1 MWRLVL
7 AATMILVIASCGGA
21 DDNAQIR
28 VSAASSLSDAFSD
41 LETAY
46 EERHPGIDVVLNIA
60 GSSLLREQIFAGAPV
75 DVFASASI
83 EIMEQVDR
91 AGFVA
96 GVAAVFAT
104 NHIQIAV
111 PTGNPAD
118 VSGIEDFARE
128 DLYLGLCAIEVPCG
142 RLADQSFHLA
152 EVNPKPDTNE
162 PNVRALLTKI
172 EAGELDAG
180 VVYVTDVMA
189 GQVDGI
195 SIPTEFASGTSYPVA
210 QVLESPNPIGG
221 ADFVSFLF
229 SDTAQRILHSHG
241 FQGP

>member
-1 MWRLVL
+1 MRRFVL
-7 AATMILVIASCGGA
+7 AATMILVIASCGRA
-21 DDNAQIR
+21 DETAQIR
-28 VSAASSLSDAFSD
+28 VSAASSLSDAFFD

-46 EERHPGIDVVLNIA
+46 EEGHPGIDVVLNIA

-128 DLYLGLCAIEVPCG
+128 DLYLGLCVIEVPCG
-142 RLADQSFHLA
+142 QLADQSFQLA

-195 SIPTEFASGTSYPVA
+195 TIPAEFASNTSYPVV
-210 QVLESPNPIGG
+210 QVLESTNPTGG

-241 FQGP
+241 FEGP